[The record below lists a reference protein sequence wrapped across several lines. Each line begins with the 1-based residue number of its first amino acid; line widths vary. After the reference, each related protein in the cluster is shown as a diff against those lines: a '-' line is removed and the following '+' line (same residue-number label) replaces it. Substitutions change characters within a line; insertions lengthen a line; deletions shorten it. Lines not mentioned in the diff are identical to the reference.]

1 MHYSINDYTTF
12 ISTDH
17 STQLERVS
25 SLQLKQL
32 DHKEPRMLFFIKPI
46 NILHYISY
54 YAEAASFIS
63 KFLNF
68 LSSFRKIISMKNIFK
83 ELRERSQISALL
95 IPIQELRHNY
105 LSWLKF

>member
-1 MHYSINDYTTF
+1 MHYNINDYTTP

-17 STQLERVS
+17 STRLERVS

-68 LSSFRKIISMKNIFK
+68 LSAFSKIYSRN
-83 ELRERSQISALL
+83 
-95 IPIQELRHNY
+95 
-105 LSWLKF
+105 